1 LLDLSNSSIDFSV
14 GILLVKIPR
23 GILIMSSD
31 IKVFIDTW
39 HGAYKISGGGRDAL
53 LLLINFDMIFSDK
66 TKNKESY

>member
-1 LLDLSNSSIDFSV
+1 
-14 GILLVKIPR
+14 
-23 GILIMSSD
+23 MSSD

-39 HGAYKISGGGRDAL
+39 HGAYKISGGGGDAL